1 MHFLPEAEGASAW
14 TVADEAVAHASTR
27 INKYLA
33 SLVDASSDWVGGAS
47 SDDYPGYDKLI
58 AGLAQE
64 TFESQVEKGAAWVG
78 TPAQIS
84 DQISDYQKRVGEFE
98 VASLQVNFHDMPVD
112 LARDSMHLFA
122 TEVMPKF

>member
-1 MHFLPEAEGASAW
+1 
-14 TVADEAVAHASTR
+14 
-27 INKYLA
+27 
-33 SLVDASSDWVGGAS
+33 
-47 SDDYPGYDKLI
+47 
-58 AGLAQE
+58 
-64 TFESQVEKGAAWVG
+64 VEKGAAWVG